1 MWVMR
6 RGNCQIQVLVTAGG
20 KGQGEKRLK
29 GKDLTN
35 SSETPP
41 QSSLLLLLDSTEQCL
56 QALPGAGARSK
67 EGC

>member
-41 QSSLLLLLDSTEQCL
+41 QRAASYS
-56 QALPGAGARSK
+56 
-67 EGC
+67 